1 MENLNEII
9 KGYRDLFAKTGR
21 IEFFMRAK
29 NVERLQKNISLVE
42 TIEKEDGLSL

>member
-1 MENLNEII
+1 MEILEEVI
-9 KGYRDLFAKTGR
+9 KGYKELFDRTGK

-29 NVERLQKNISLVE
+29 NVEKLKHNIALVE